1 MFIIHCCCCTW
12 GVFCVMKVIQAM
24 KMLNDENNKQW
35 MYNNNKPTCHETNNE
50 ADNPDRVGGK
60 IQFADLSDQ

>member
-1 MFIIHCCCCTW
+1 M
-12 GVFCVMKVIQAM
+12 MKIT
-24 KMLNDENNKQW
+24 NNGCS
-35 MYNNNKPTCHETNNE
+35 NNNKPTCHETNNE